1 MDAAKR
7 KADTPREHTQSTDS
21 SDDDRDDFVD
31 DPKLTEAGAQRR
43 RDKDAK
49 RRKENCCANVA
60 ETQPAMC
67 AHIMA
72 LPAPAP
78 EAARKPKPGTVRPR
92 EDPAKWEM
100 CIRRVTLPG
109 VDGPVL
115 SQIELLHT
123 IHAEIEVVTR
133 AQFDARNGAL
143 DELGRALPPK
153 DGQRDRS
160 KVDDWSAICANNLEA
175 KGFRVA
181 DCSRPLVVAVLADAR
196 SGGARG
202 GARAARSWELELKLL
217 YVPSAAYPRLE
228 HAHAPPMRRLARAVN
243 VTDGRGECA
252 HVFGIAPAPRSHQTA
267 GSMAV
272 CGWTTDAHG
281 RPTSYGASY
290 PRDEHASGEMRKH
303 ARSMAEMERTF
314 LAPALER
321 RVALARAHKMPPLHA
336 WESRSDAPF
345 TMLSLTAGFCCAPHN
360 DHGEGGTLESI
371 LLAWP
376 ENAPLGDEEN
386 WDFAAAGVICRVA
399 AGRGSGGDGE
409 ARPPACA
416 AIFLPASGVARYTL
430 PLGLEGAHRLH
441 PGLGSAGVSKPK
453 TLYGMGQHLRDVAG
467 SYASQSSQ

>member
-1 MDAAKR
+1 MQ
-7 KADTPREHTQSTDS
+7 TGIS
-21 SDDDRDDFVD
+21 
-31 DPKLTEAGAQRR
+31 
-43 RDKDAK
+43 
-49 RRKENCCANVA
+49 
-60 ETQPAMC
+60 
-67 AHIMA
+67 
-72 LPAPAP
+72 
-78 EAARKPKPGTVRPR
+78 
-92 EDPAKWEM
+92 
-100 CIRRVTLPG
+100 
-109 VDGPVL
+109 
-115 SQIELLHT
+115 
-123 IHAEIEVVTR
+123 
-133 AQFDARNGAL
+133 
-143 DELGRALPPK
+143 
-153 DGQRDRS
+153 
-160 KVDDWSAICANNLEA
+160 
-175 KGFRVA
+175 
-181 DCSRPLVVAVLADAR
+181 LAC
-196 SGGARG
+196 
-202 GARAARSWELELKLL
+202 
-217 YVPSAAYPRLE
+217 
-228 HAHAPPMRRLARAVN
+228 AVN

-416 AIFLPASGVARYTL
+416 AIFLPASGVAHYTL